1 MRRFVKFAALLVA
14 VVAVCG
20 SVVAKAPKAKQLIGE
35 WQFDPTTVSQML
47 GMGEALPEDIKDLDV
62 DALLILERGD
72 KAQFVADV
80 SMSMEVEAGVSM
92 IISFNTTF
100 SCTWSYEDESL
111 KVNVE
116 SYDFS
121 MKNIAIDPADPEFEQ
136 MLPFILPTMEKALS
150 EEMDDSLRSVE
161 VVKDGVVELV
171 SNDEIKITERG
182 NNATMTLTRK

>member
-1 MRRFVKFAALLVA
+1 MRRFVQFATLLVA
-14 VVAVCG
+14 AVAVCG

-92 IISFNTTF
+92 TISFNTTF

-121 MKNIAIDPADPEFEQ
+121 MKNIAIDPANPEFEQ

>member
-1 MRRFVKFAALLVA
+1 MKFAALLVVA
-14 VVAVCG
+14 VAVCG

-121 MKNIAIDPADPEFEQ
+121 MKNIAIDPANPEFEQ

>member
-1 MRRFVKFAALLVA
+1 MRRFVKFAALLVVA
-14 VVAVCG
+14 VAVCG

-62 DALLILERGD
+62 DALLILVRGD

-100 SCTWSYEDESL
+100 GCTWSYEDESL

-121 MKNIAIDPADPEFEQ
+121 VQNIAIDPADPEFKQ

-161 VVKDGVVELV
+161 VVKDGAVELV

>member
-1 MRRFVKFAALLVA
+1 MLVVA
-14 VVAVCG
+14 VAVCG
-20 SVVAKAPKAKQLIGE
+20 SVVAKAPKDKQLIGE

-47 GMGEALPEDIKDLDV
+47 GMGEALPEEIKVLDV

-80 SMSMEVEAGVSM
+80 NMSMEVEASVS
-92 IISFNTTF
+92 IILSFNITF
-100 SCTWSYEDESL
+100 SCIWSYEDESL

-121 MKNIAIDPADPEFEQ
+121 VKNLAIDPADPEFEQ
-136 MLPFILPTMEKALS
+136 MLPFILPAMEKALA

-161 VVKDGVVELV
+161 VINDGAVELI
-171 SNDEIKITERG
+171 SNDELKITERET
-182 NNATMTLTRK
+182 NATMTLTRK

>member
-1 MRRFVKFAALLVA
+1 M
-14 VVAVCG
+14 
-20 SVVAKAPKAKQLIGE
+20 VAKAPKDKQLIGE

-47 GMGEALPEDIKDLDV
+47 GMGEALPEEIKVLDV

-80 SMSMEVEAGVSM
+80 NMSMEVEASVS
-92 IISFNTTF
+92 IILSFNITF
-100 SCTWSYEDESL
+100 SCIWSYEDESL

-121 MKNIAIDPADPEFEQ
+121 VKNLAIDPADPEFEQ
-136 MLPFILPTMEKALS
+136 MLPFILPAMEKALA

-161 VVKDGVVELV
+161 VINDGAVELI
-171 SNDEIKITERG
+171 SNDELKITERET
-182 NNATMTLTRK
+182 NATMTLTRK